1 MKNKICSLCSIIL
14 LLVLTACGTEH
25 NDSLVAESENESGA
39 VNEVEHAAES
49 GTENETEADAEFGT
63 ENEVD
68 IDMESETKMESEA
81 GTEPEIEPNK
91 AVEPIFRTIEL
102 AGQSAFFA
110 DSDKT
115 AEPISLSLISE
126 TGNGISEPT
135 VWVAENGLYLPM
147 INGPLSESTIQV
159 YREEGLDYD
168 YWKQYTDYTLFFDE
182 NYVYEW
188 NSIASVVDPNAE
200 IYVYDL
206 ESRQYLYGAEYASD
220 EWYLMGNCAY
230 VRDGILYTGNI
241 CRGYAMPNSCYL
253 FAYDLENDE
262 MLWRSEDQ
270 TYNSMNFIVK
280 DDVIICGYGFTA
292 EDDYIYQL
300 DMHTGKVISKTK
312 VAKMPDLIVEQDG
325 KLYVHTYSY
334 DYVFEIGESCIM
346 AASDRRH
353 SDGKFGYC
361 SNAKHTEGTSG
372 KV

>member
-14 LLVLTACGTEH
+14 LLVLTACGTEY
-25 NDSLVAESENESGA
+25 NDSLAAESENESGA
-39 VNEVEHAAES
+39 VNEVES
-49 GTENETEADAEFGT
+49 ETESDVVS
-63 ENEVD
+63 EVESE
-68 IDMESETKMESEA
+68 IESDMANGIETDTESET
-81 GTEPEIEPNK
+81 EI
-91 AVEPIFRTIEL
+91 EPIFRTIEL

-159 YREEGLDYD
+159 HREEGLDYD

-182 NYVYEW
+182 NYVYEY
-188 NSIASVVDPNAE
+188 NSIASAVDSNAESYVYGPVAE

-206 ESRQYLYGAEYASD
+206 ESRQYLYGAGYASD

-270 TYNSMNFIVK
+270 TYNSMNFIIK

-300 DMHTGKVISKTK
+300 DMHMGKVISKTK

-334 DYVFEIGESCIM
+334 DYVFEIGESM
-346 AASDRRH
+346 
-353 SDGKFGYC
+353 
-361 SNAKHTEGTSG
+361 E
-372 KV
+372 

>member
-14 LLVLTACGTEH
+14 LLVLTACGTEY
-25 NDSLVAESENESGA
+25 NDSLAAESENESGA
-39 VNEVEHAAES
+39 VNEVES
-49 GTENETEADAEFGT
+49 ETESDVVS
-63 ENEVD
+63 EVESE
-68 IDMESETKMESEA
+68 IESDMANGIETDTESET
-81 GTEPEIEPNK
+81 EI
-91 AVEPIFRTIEL
+91 EPIFRTIEL

-159 YREEGLDYD
+159 HREEGLDYD

-188 NSIASVVDPNAE
+188 NSIASAVDSNAESYVYGPVAE

-206 ESRQYLYGAEYASD
+206 ESRQYLYGAGYASD

-270 TYNSMNFIVK
+270 TYNSMNFIIK

-334 DYVFEIGESCIM
+334 DYVFEIGESM
-346 AASDRRH
+346 
-353 SDGKFGYC
+353 
-361 SNAKHTEGTSG
+361 E
-372 KV
+372 

>member
-14 LLVLTACGTEH
+14 LLVLTACGTEY
-25 NDSLVAESENESGA
+25 NDSLAAESENESGA
-39 VNEVEHAAES
+39 VNEVEA
-49 GTENETEADAEFGT
+49 ETESDIANEVEANTESKT

-68 IDMESETKMESEA
+68 IDTESGTENEIDIDMESET
-81 GTEPEIEPNK
+81 

-126 TGNGISEPT
+126 VGNGISEPT

-147 INGPLSESTIQV
+147 INGSLSESTIQV
-159 YREEGLDYD
+159 HREEGLDYD

-188 NSIASVVDPNAE
+188 NSFIGSVIGSTVED
-200 IYVYDL
+200 YVYNPVAEVYVHDL
-206 ESRQYLYGAEYASD
+206 ESGQWLYGAEYASD

-230 VRDGILYTGNI
+230 VRDGILYAGNI
-241 CRGYAMPNSCYL
+241 SRGYAMSNSCYL

-334 DYVFEIGESCIM
+334 DYVFEIGESM
-346 AASDRRH
+346 
-353 SDGKFGYC
+353 
-361 SNAKHTEGTSG
+361 E
-372 KV
+372 